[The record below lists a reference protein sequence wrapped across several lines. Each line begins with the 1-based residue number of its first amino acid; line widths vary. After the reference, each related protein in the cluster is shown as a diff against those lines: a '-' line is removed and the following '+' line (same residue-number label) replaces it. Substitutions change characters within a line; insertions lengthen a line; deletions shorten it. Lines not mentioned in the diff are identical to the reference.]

1 MVFEL
6 DFITVLFVITALG
19 FLILMIL
26 LPRYGPHYT
35 SKLTCPSCR
44 KSFNFHWI
52 PGATITSIIRRNYR
66 VLKCPYCHTKST
78 FDIMATRAS
87 TPKKPKEPKAAKSK
101 VKAKQ

>member
-1 MVFEL
+1 MAFEL
-6 DFITVLFVITALG
+6 DFISVLFLITALG
-19 FLILMIL
+19 FVVLMIL

-78 FDIMATRAS
+78 FDIMATRAA
-87 TPKKPKEPKAAKSK
+87 TPKKPKEPKAAKGK
-101 VKAKQ
+101 AKAKQ